1 MANELIIKNGF
12 ISKENSQIEGGLTST
27 GDSNFSGLLKK
38 TGIVNVSSASAD
50 TSNVSIM
57 RVSGTGG
64 VENWQL
70 ADGINGQRLTIYCNN
85 FPGGRVTIS
94 PVSSSGWSAFE
105 ITAIGDCIDLIYDS
119 TAGWVIT
126 GNRNGA
132 IS

>member
-27 GDSNFSGLLKK
+27 GDSNFSGLIKN
-38 TGIVNVSSASAD
+38 TGFVNVSSASAN
-50 TSNVSIM
+50 TENVSVM
-57 RVSGTGG
+57 KVSGTGG

-70 ADGINGQRLTIYCNN
+70 DNGIDGQRLTLYCDT
-85 FPGGRVTIS
+85 FPGGRITIT
-94 PVSSSGWSAFE
+94 PVSSSGWAAFE
-105 ITAIGDCIDLIYDS
+105 ITSAGDCIELIYDS

-126 GNRNGA
+126 GNRNGV

>member
-1 MANELIIKNGF
+1 MSNELVIRNGL
-12 ISKENSQIEGGLTST
+12 ITK
-27 GDSNFSGLLKK
+27 GDSNLSGLIKN
-38 TGIVNVSSASAD
+38 TGFVNVSSASAD

-57 RVSGTGG
+57 KVSGTGG
-64 VENWQL
+64 AESWQL
-70 ADGINGQRLTIYCNN
+70 ADGIDGQRLTMYCNN

>member
-1 MANELIIKNGF
+1 MKKNKVSINIISNF
-12 ISKENSQIEGGLTST
+12 NHA
-27 GDSNFSGLLKK
+27 NFSGLLKK

-50 TSNVSIM
+50 TSNASIM
-57 RVSGTGG
+57 KVSGTGG
-64 VENWQL
+64 VESWQL
-70 ADGINGQRLTIYCNN
+70 ADGIDGQRLTMYCNN
-85 FPGGRVTIS
+85 FPGGSRVTIS

-126 GNRNGA
+126 GSRNGA

>member
-1 MANELIIKNGF
+1 MSNELVIRNGL
-12 ISKENSQIEGGLTST
+12 ITK
-27 GDSNFSGLLKK
+27 GDSNLSGLIKN
-38 TGIVNVSSASAD
+38 TGFVNVSSASAD

-57 RVSGTGG
+57 KVSGTGG
-64 VENWQL
+64 AESWQL
-70 ADGINGQRLTIYCNN
+70 ADGIDGQRLTMYCNN

-126 GNRNGA
+126 GNRNGT

>member
-64 VENWQL
+64 AENWQL

-105 ITAIGDCIDLIYDS
+105 IGAVGDCIDLIYDS
-119 TAGWVIT
+119 TTGWVIT

>member
-1 MANELIIKNGF
+1 MANEFVIKNGL
-12 ISKENSQIEGGLTST
+12 ISNGDCTIEGGLTST

-64 VENWQL
+64 AENWQL

-105 ITAIGDCIDLIYDS
+105 IGAVGDCIDLIYDS
-119 TAGWVIT
+119 TTGWVIT